1 MKYTLIEKETGKFY
15 GMPVMLDDTSMPINH
30 DMLMY
35 VVLTDNQISSLT
47 NHDTVIDVNN
57 SSFINGAWVE
67 SFIIPEKVNILESR
81 TNELNLLKLEAD
93 RMLLI
98 TDITDS
104 FKLKIEQYRLELNDI
119 IPTNNEIQKIIWP
132 SKPW

>member
-15 GMPVMLDDTSMPINH
+15 GTPLMFNDTSMPI
-30 DMLMY
+30 DEFRLMY
-35 VVLTDNQISSLT
+35 VELTDNQILSLT
-47 NHDTVIDVNN
+47 THDTVIDVNN
-57 SSFINGAWVE
+57 TRFINEAWVE
-67 SFIIPEKVNILESR
+67 SFIIPEKVNILENR

-98 TDITDS
+98 TDISDS
-104 FKLKIEQYRLELNDI
+104 FRLKIEQYRLELDNIEITD
-119 IPTNNEIQKIIWP
+119 NEIQKIIWP